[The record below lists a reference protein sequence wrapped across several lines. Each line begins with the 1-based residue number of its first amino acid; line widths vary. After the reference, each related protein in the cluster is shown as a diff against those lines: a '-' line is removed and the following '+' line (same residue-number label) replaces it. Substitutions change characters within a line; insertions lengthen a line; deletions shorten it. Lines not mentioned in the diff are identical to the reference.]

1 MSWEAPLMASLDW
14 GYMPAFCTLAPSAG
28 SRGTEQ
34 TMMDLKR
41 CGSLAAAFLLAATV
55 LAGCASMGDD
65 SSGIAA
71 NAQPDQLTPVT
82 DSSVNSTSLPP
93 IGADGSVQVAS
104 ATPTDPSATT
114 TPNTGDPALQT
125 TPGTTPTGTAGA
137 PGTQGSFVSLND
149 VGTTPNGAGRNLA
162 GGLTIEKLLGG
173 WTVVG
178 GATQCHLN
186 LTYTTK
192 TGTSR
197 YRASSPGCQI
207 SGLAVVSSWQLS
219 GTQIQL
225 FDDGNKLVGALL
237 LSGNR
242 FIGTLSG
249 GQSISMVG

>member
-1 MSWEAPLMASLDW
+1 
-14 GYMPAFCTLAPSAG
+14 
-28 SRGTEQ
+28 
-34 TMMDLKR
+34 MMDWKR
-41 CGSLAAAFLLAATV
+41 CGSLAAAFLLAGG
-55 LAGCASMGDD
+55 LLSGCASMGDD
-65 SSGIAA
+65 SGGIAA
-71 NAQPDQLTPVT
+71 NAQPQQLTPVQ

-93 IGADGSVQVAS
+93 IGQDGNVQVAGAAGA
-104 ATPTDPSATT
+104 ATAPATD
-114 TPNTGDPALQT
+114 TGDPGLQT
-125 TPGTTPTGTAGA
+125 GTPGAGPTQTATA
-137 PGTQGSFVSLND
+137 PGSFVTLND
-149 VGTTPNGAGRNLA
+149 VGTVPNAPGRNLA

-173 WTVVG
+173 WTVVS

-225 FDDGNKLVGALL
+225 FDDGDKLVGALL

>member
-1 MSWEAPLMASLDW
+1 M
-14 GYMPAFCTLAPSAG
+14 T
-28 SRGTEQ
+28 
-34 TMMDLKR
+34 DLKR

-65 SSGIAA
+65 GGIAA

-82 DSSVNSTSLPP
+82 DSSVNSASLPP
-93 IGADGSVQVAS
+93 IGADGSVQVAN
-104 ATPTDPSATT
+104 AGPTDPAAGA
-114 TPNTGDPALQT
+114 PNTGDPGLQT
-125 TPGTTPTGTAGA
+125 GATGGTSPTQTASA
-137 PGTQGSFVSLND
+137 PGAQGSFVTLND
-149 VGTTPNGAGRNLA
+149 VGTVPNGAGRNLA

-192 TGTSR
+192 TGTDR

-242 FIGTLSG
+242 FIGTLCG

>member
-1 MSWEAPLMASLDW
+1 M
-14 GYMPAFCTLAPSAG
+14 TN
-28 SRGTEQ
+28 
-34 TMMDLKR
+34 LKR

-65 SSGIAA
+65 GSGGIAA
-71 NAQPDQLTPVT
+71 NAQPDQLTPVQ

-93 IGADGSVQVAS
+93 IGQDGSVQVAS
-104 ATPTDPSATT
+104 AAPTDPAVGA
-114 TPNTGDPALQT
+114 PNTGDPALQT
-125 TPGTTPTGTAGA
+125 GATTGVRPTQTASAQGA
-137 PGTQGSFVSLND
+137 QGSFVTLND
-149 VGTTPNGAGRNLA
+149 VGTVPNGAGRNLA

-192 TGTSR
+192 TGTDR

>member
-1 MSWEAPLMASLDW
+1 
-14 GYMPAFCTLAPSAG
+14 
-28 SRGTEQ
+28 
-34 TMMDLKR
+34 MMDWKR
-41 CGSLAAAFLLAATV
+41 CGSLAAAFLLAGG
-55 LAGCASMGDD
+55 LLSGCASMGDD
-65 SSGIAA
+65 SGGIAA
-71 NAQPDQLTPVT
+71 NAQPQQLTPVQ
-82 DSSVNSTSLPP
+82 DSSVNSTTLPP
-93 IGADGSVQVAS
+93 IGQDGNVQVANAAS
-104 ATPTDPSATT
+104 GDGGAPAA
-114 TPNTGDPALQT
+114 NTGDPGLQ
-125 TPGTTPTGTAGA
+125 TGTAGTA
-137 PGTQGSFVSLND
+137 PTQTASAPGSFVTLND
-149 VGTTPNGAGRNLA
+149 VGTVPNAPGRNLA

-173 WTVVG
+173 WTVVS

-192 TGTSR
+192 TGTNR

-225 FDDGNKLVGALL
+225 FDDGDKLVGALL

>member
-1 MSWEAPLMASLDW
+1 
-14 GYMPAFCTLAPSAG
+14 
-28 SRGTEQ
+28 
-34 TMMDLKR
+34 MMDLKR

-65 SSGIAA
+65 GGIAA

-93 IGADGSVQVAS
+93 IGADGNVQVAT
-104 ATPTDPSATT
+104 ATPTDPSAPNP
-114 TPNTGDPALQT
+114 PNTGDPALQT
-125 TPGTTPTGTAGA
+125 APGTTPPGA

-149 VGTTPNGAGRNLA
+149 VGTTPNGAGRNLS

>member
-1 MSWEAPLMASLDW
+1 
-14 GYMPAFCTLAPSAG
+14 
-28 SRGTEQ
+28 
-34 TMMDLKR
+34 MMDLKR

-65 SSGIAA
+65 SGGIAA

-104 ATPTDPSATT
+104 TTPTDPSSTSV
-114 TPNTGDPALQT
+114 PNTGDPGLQ
-125 TPGTTPTGTAGA
+125 TGTATSPTGA
-137 PGTQGSFVSLND
+137 AGTQGSFVSLND
-149 VGTTPNGAGRNLA
+149 VGTTPNGAGRNLS
-162 GGLTIEKLLGG
+162 GGLSIEKLLGG
-173 WTVVG
+173 WTVVS

-192 TGTSR
+192 TGTDR